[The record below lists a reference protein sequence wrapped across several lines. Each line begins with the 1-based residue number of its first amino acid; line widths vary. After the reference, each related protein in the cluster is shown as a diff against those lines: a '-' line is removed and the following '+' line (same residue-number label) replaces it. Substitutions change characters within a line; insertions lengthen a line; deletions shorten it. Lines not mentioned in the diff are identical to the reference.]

1 MSERSIVLP
10 YRGGFPKIHP
20 RAFVAPG
27 AVVVGDVEIAE
38 DASVWYQC
46 VVRGDVNRIR
56 IGARTNVQDGTIVHV
71 TTAKWPTILG
81 EDVTVGHRAVLHGCQ
96 IGDGALIGI
105 GSIIL
110 DGAVIGA
117 GAQVAA
123 GALVSPRTE
132 VPPGTLVM
140 GVPAKVRRT
149 LGDDEI
155 ADLRKQAHHY
165 VELAHEHREE
175 R

>member
-1 MSERSIVLP
+1 MSQRSIVLP
-10 YRGGFPKIHP
+10 YRGVHPTIHP
-20 RAFVAPG
+20 RVFVAPG
-27 AVVVGDVEIAE
+27 AVVVGDVEIGE

-56 IGARTNVQDGTIVHV
+56 IGARTNLQDGTIVHV
-71 TTAKWPTILG
+71 TTAKWPTVIG

-105 GSIIL
+105 GAIVL

-117 GAQVAA
+117 GAQIAA

-132 VPPGTLVM
+132 VPPRTLVM
-140 GVPAKVRRT
+140 GVPAKVKRM
-149 LGDDEI
+149 LGDDEA
-155 ADLRKQAHHY
+155 ADLRKQALHY
-165 VELAHEHREE
+165 VELARAHRGPP
-175 R
+175 

>member
-10 YRGGFPKIHP
+10 YRGVHP
-20 RAFVAPG
+20 TIQPCAFVAPG
-27 AVVVGDVEIAE
+27 AVIVGDVEIGE

-56 IGARTNVQDGTIVHV
+56 IGARTNLQDGTIVHV
-71 TTAKWPTILG
+71 TTAKWPTIIG

-96 IGDGALIGI
+96 IGAGALIGI
-105 GSIIL
+105 GATVL

-140 GVPAKVRRT
+140 GVPARVKRA
-149 LGDDEI
+149 LSDDEI
-155 ADLRKQAHHY
+155 ADLRRQAHHY
-165 VELAHEHREE
+165 VELAREHRGAT
-175 R
+175 